1 MRHIG
6 KILLALAVIGSVAG
20 YILLSAKPVR
30 VSVTEVSRGK
40 AAEIV
45 YASGVV
51 EPVQWAKISS
61 VVRERIVS
69 VCACEG
75 DPVEAEEELAK
86 LDTSEPLDALRELEA
101 KAAFASQ
108 EFERIAALYSSGTT
122 TRQVYEKASAD
133 LQAAEAAVASQQARL
148 ANYTISSPIAGTVL
162 RRDAEVGEI
171 AEPGTILFWIGQP
184 KPLQI
189 VAEIN
194 EEDIPRVEVGQRV
207 LLRADAFANKALEA
221 EVHRIT
227 PKGDPVLK
235 TYRVYLSLADDTPL
249 LIGMSADVNI
259 VVRSVEDALIV
270 PATAI
275 VDGVVFRLTDDQRV
289 ERIEVKTGISSAT
302 SVQITEGLS
311 QGDRVVSP
319 VPDGLTDGARVRL
332 TKTAG

>member
-6 KILLALAVIGSVAG
+6 KILLALIVVGGAAAYV
-20 YILLSAKPVR
+20 LLSARPA
-30 VSVTEVSRGK
+30 SVTVAEVRRGK

-61 VVRERIVS
+61 VARERIVS
-69 VCACEG
+69 VCSCEG
-75 DPVEAEEELAK
+75 DPVAAGEELAK
-86 LDTSEPLDALRELEA
+86 LDTSEPLAALRELEA

-108 EFERIAALYSSGTT
+108 EFERIAKLFSSGTT
-122 TRQVYEKASAD
+122 TRQIYDRASAD

-171 AEPGTILFWIGQP
+171 AEPGTILFWVGQP

-194 EEDIPRVEVGQRV
+194 EEDIPRVELGQRV
-207 LLRADAFANKALEA
+207 LLRADAFAEHALEA
-221 EVHRIT
+221 QVHRIT

-235 TYRVYLSLADDTPL
+235 TYRVYLSLPDDTPL
-249 LIGMSADVNI
+249 LIGMSVDVNI
-259 VVRSVEDALIV
+259 VVRSVDNALTV

-275 VDGVVFRLTDDQRV
+275 LDGAVFRLTNENTV
-289 ERIEVKTGISSAT
+289 ERVAVTTGIASAT
-302 SVQITEGLS
+302 SVQVTEGLAE
-311 QGDRVVSP
+311 GDRVVSP
-319 VPDGLTDGARVRL
+319 VPEGLSDGARVKPAR
-332 TKTAG
+332 TGA

>member
-6 KILLALAVIGSVAG
+6 KILLALIVIGGVAG
-20 YILLSAKPVR
+20 YVMLSAKPVQ
-30 VSVTEVSRGK
+30 VDITEVRRGK
-40 AAEIV
+40 AAEII

-61 VVRERIVS
+61 VARERIVS

-75 DPVEAEEELAK
+75 DPVDAEEELAR
-86 LDTSEPLDALRELEA
+86 LDTSEPLAALRELEA
-101 KAAFASQ
+101 KASFARQ
-108 EFERIAALYSSGTT
+108 EFERISELFSSGTT

-133 LQAAEAAVASQQARL
+133 LQATEAAVASQQARL
-148 ANYTISSPIAGTVL
+148 ANYTITSPIAGTVL

-171 AEPGTILFWIGQP
+171 AEPGTILFWVGQP

-189 VAEIN
+189 IAEIN

-207 LLRADAFANKALEA
+207 LLRADAFADHAMEA
-221 EVHRIT
+221 QVNRIT

-235 TYRVYLSLADDTPL
+235 TYRVYLSLPEDTPL
-249 LIGMSADVNI
+249 LIGMSVDVNI
-259 VVRSVEDALIV
+259 VVQSIDGALIA

-275 VDGVVFRLTDDQRV
+275 VDGAVFRLKDDQTV
-289 ERIEVKTGISSAT
+289 ERVEVKTGITSAT

-311 QGDRVVSP
+311 EGDKIVSP
-319 VPDGLTDGARVRL
+319 VPDGLTDGARV
-332 TKTAG
+332 KPAKAAS